1 MYVYMSVHVYMC
13 LCVCVC
19 VYVYLYVYIY
29 ICICV
34 YVCICIY
41 VYMYAYICVYMY
53 SIHMDIYIYICVC
66 MYIYIY
72 ILQWRYGSLLYPVSM
87 YFCILVCLFWFGL
100 YVPFYVTVSRV
111 KLWNL
116 TANKPCIQILEGVK
130 MKLERLPVWKT
141 FRLP

>member
-1 MYVYMSVHVYMC
+1 MC
-13 LCVCVC
+13 IWVCAC
-19 VYVYLYVYIY
+19 VYVYVCMCMCICVSVCVYIY
-29 ICICV
+29 AYVYMCV
-34 YVCICIY
+34 YVCMYICMHIY
-41 VYMYAYICVYMY
+41 VYVCIVYIW
-53 SIHMDIYIYICVC
+53 IYIYICVC